1 MTNEDAMKN
10 IKVLHCGDYD
20 CQLPEN
26 EADDVDFWCN
36 STACAGCFHFLCYT
50 ALREQAEI
58 VKCKNCIYQKDA
70 KVNCKGFVIC
80 PASNMEITDD
90 DYCSYGKR
98 RESEVSE

>member
-1 MTNEDAMKN
+1 MTNEEAISYLENAVCELDTG
-10 IKVLHCGDYD
+10 IKVYRGTVKEEFIE
-20 CQLPEN
+20 QRE
-26 EADDVDFWCN
+26 
-36 STACAGCFHFLCYT
+36 CFTVALA

-70 KVNCKGFVIC
+70 KVNCKGFIIC

-98 RESEVSE
+98 RESEVV

>member
-1 MTNEDAMKN
+1 MTNEEAISYLENAVCELDVG
-10 IKVLHCGDYD
+10 IKIYSGTIKEEFIE
-20 CQLPEN
+20 QRK
-26 EADDVDFWCN
+26 
-36 STACAGCFHFLCYT
+36 CFTVALS

-98 RESEVSE
+98 RESEGE